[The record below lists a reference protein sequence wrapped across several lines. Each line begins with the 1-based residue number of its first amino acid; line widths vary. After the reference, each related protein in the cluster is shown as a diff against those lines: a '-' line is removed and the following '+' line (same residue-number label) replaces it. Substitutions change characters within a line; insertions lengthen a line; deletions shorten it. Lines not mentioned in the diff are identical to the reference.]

1 MDWPLPQTDG
11 VTVTHEPLVTGSSQS
26 IWTLWV
32 RELRVIWFWIL
43 FLSFVPCLLYG
54 SVIFSVMVLFF
65 AVLIV
70 VPSAAI
76 GQLFVKGSWEK
87 NLRRLVVIFLV
98 PILTIVYGLQV
109 DKLIPEYAT
118 PITTALESFREE
130 SGHYP
135 DTLDALIPKYLA
147 NIPDVRFSVYQ
158 PQITYRVTEGKPY
171 LRIPS
176 VAGDM
181 FAMYEYDFESK
192 TWKHHS

>member
-1 MDWPLPQTDG
+1 M
-11 VTVTHEPLVTGSSQS
+11 
-26 IWTLWV
+26 
-32 RELRVIWFWIL
+32 F
-43 FLSFVPCLLYG
+43 
-54 SVIFSVMVLFF
+54 LFF

-98 PILTIVYGLQV
+98 PILTIVYGFQV
-109 DKLIPEYAT
+109 DKLIPDNAT

-158 PQITYRVTEGKPY
+158 PQITYRINNGKPY
-171 LRIPS
+171 LTIPS

-181 FAMYEYDFESK
+181 FSMYEYDFETK
-192 TWKHHS
+192 TWKHYS